1 MFLAADIGNTNIVLG
16 FKQGDTW
23 SHILRIETS
32 DPTEKYALI
41 ISDFVLERNI
51 DSSLIESVALSS
63 VVPWLTDP
71 VIKILE
77 NLTQQRVYSLGP
89 EFYHTLPVK
98 IRNPEEMGT
107 DLIANSL
114 AAYNSARSKCLVVD
128 FGTALTFTS
137 VGDDGE
143 ILGVAIAPGLKTAM
157 KSLSKSTAKLPEIPL
172 VIPESALGKNTI
184 HAMQAGILLGYTGL
198 VEKMIAKIKS
208 EIGEPVRVY
217 ATGGLSSILSNLN
230 YLFDEVNANLT
241 LEGLHEFHKLVSR
254 K

>member
-16 FKQGDTW
+16 FKQGGKW

-32 DPTEKYALI
+32 DPVEKYPLL
-41 ISDFVLERNI
+41 ISDFVLEKNI

-63 VVPWLTDP
+63 VVPWLTHP
-71 VIKILE
+71 LE
-77 NLTQQRVYSLGP
+77 RMLTELTRLQVYSIGP
-89 EFYHTLPVK
+89 EFYSHLPIK

-107 DLIANSL
+107 DLIANAL
-114 AAYNSARSKCLVVD
+114 AAYNSSQTKCLIVD

-137 VGDDGE
+137 VGEDGE

-157 KSLSKSTAKLPEIPL
+157 KSLSKNTAKLPEIPL
-172 VIPESALGKNTI
+172 VIPESALGKNTV

-198 VEKMIAKIKS
+198 VEKMVAKIKS
-208 EIGEPVRVY
+208 EMGEPVRVY
-217 ATGGLSSILSNLN
+217 ATGGLSSILSNIN

-241 LEGLHEFHKLVSR
+241 LDGLHEFHKHVAG